1 MELLILL
8 VGLLCLAAGIKLGA
22 KFHYYDNLKKRNKDL
37 RAQIAKRR
45 HTYATAD
52 GLEDALA
59 VTIDLLLRQ
68 DAADKYRRARV
79 AQLNSILGEV
89 RKGPLS
95 YDGDRP
101 ADRPPEN
108 GDM

>member
-1 MELLILL
+1 MDVLNVLI
-8 VGLLCLAAGIKLGA
+8 GLIMLGIGLKLGA
-22 KFHYYDNLKKRNKDL
+22 KFKHYDTLEQ
-37 RAQIAKRR
+37 QITRLEEQLAKRR
-45 HTYATAD
+45 HTYPTAD

-79 AQLNSILGEV
+79 AQLNEILGEV

-95 YDGDRP
+95 YDSDRP
-101 ADRPPEN
+101 NDRPPEN